1 MSRKPTFKLFRVSLK
16 GWISMREKSNKTKKL
31 LSDALIKL
39 MSEKDFDKISVK
51 DLTEELDIN
60 RGTFY
65 LHYKDKYDLLQQKED
80 EVLEEFDEI
89 ITGVLQNLHKDFVVP
104 SDRKVLLS
112 IFISVYSNIKKNAEF
127 MKVILGSNGDLN
139 FQMKVK
145 NFIENWL
152 VENISI
158 NADAEKL
165 PIKYLAAV
173 ASSAQLGII
182 QKWLKTG
189 MKETP
194 EELAYFFSNIVFTIY
209 NGAIKD
215 MIN

>member
-1 MSRKPTFKLFRVSLK
+1 
-16 GWISMREKSNKTKKL
+16 MREKSSKTKKL

-51 DLTEELDIN
+51 DLTEKLDIN

-80 EVLEEFDEI
+80 EVLKEFDEI

-112 IFISVYSNIKKNAEF
+112 IFTSVYSNIKKNAEF

-194 EELAYFFSNIVFTIY
+194 EELANFFSNIVFTIY
-209 NGAIKD
+209 NCAIKD